1 MSLTAAEV
9 AEIMRLV
16 EQSTFDELTLEMNGV
31 KLTLK
36 RGAAVQVNGAAL
48 PPAGGLAAGAAI
60 GAIGAGGPAAA
71 TTLGSVTT
79 ASGSNGGSGGASAAR
94 PVGAT
99 GTTSVPAATYT
110 VGTNAP
116 VSAVPPRDASSHDV
130 PSPLLGT
137 FYRSPKP
144 GAPPFVE
151 VGAKVEEDTVIA
163 IIEVMKL
170 MNTVRAGTRGT
181 VSDIFIQ
188 DGALVEFDQPLI
200 RVRKSA

>member
-99 GTTSVPAATYT
+99 GTTSGPAATYT

-116 VSAVPPRDASSHDV
+116 VSDVPPRDANSHDV